1 MIISMEELAGRRR
14 GLQRRRRSRT
24 GSGSGLCIR
33 GKSSATGWTSWASA
47 PTALAKALNVPHNR
61 ISAIRAG
68 KRSISAETALRL
80 ARYLGTSADLW
91 INLQADYDRERAEQA
106 LGERIAREVT
116 PRAA

>member
-1 MIISMEELAGRRR
+1 MIISMEELQAGVVDFSDVDDPHGKRLGPVHPGEILGDWMDEL
-14 GLQRRRRSRT
+14 GL
-24 GSGSGLCIR
+24 
-33 GKSSATGWTSWASA
+33 SANR
-47 PTALAKALNVPHNR
+47 LAKALNVPHNQ
-61 ISAIRAG
+61 ISAIQAG

>member
-1 MIISMEELAGRRR
+1 MVISMEELQAGVVDFSDVDDPSRKRLGPVHPGEILGDWMDEL
-14 GLQRRRRSRT
+14 GL
-24 GSGSGLCIR
+24 
-33 GKSSATGWTSWASA
+33 SANG
-47 PTALAKALNVPHNR
+47 LAKALNVPHNR

-68 KRSISAETALRL
+68 KRSVSAETALRL

-91 INLQADYDRERAEQA
+91 LNLQADYDRERAEQA